1 MHTEISLSRARLHAS
16 HAISPSKFTPLL
28 CAGLIVALLC
38 LLAPVRAGAQ
48 LPPVTATTLNITQ
61 IQNNLPVK
69 VLQAPLGVPVTLNA
83 TVKTFSG
90 NPVFTGTVVFC
101 DGSVTT
107 CLSGHALGSQ
117 SLVIPTGPQNAGT
130 THLVITPTPGT
141 HKYEAVF
148 IGTGLAPSV
157 TELPSTSAPY
167 NFKVIGP
174 YGPTTT
180 ALTSS
185 GSPGNYTL
193 NAKVTATGSSTV
205 KPTGSVGFYDTSN
218 ANFNLGSAPL
228 GPTAFSF
235 GFNGPVMPPQPQNFP
250 PFFNMLSTMADVN
263 NDGLP
268 DLIIVGPD
276 LTIPNQYDVWVLL
289 NSLTGFTLPTQ
300 FTPITTAGNFSVP
313 TAIAAADLNND
324 GNPDLLVAFDNES
337 LMYFPG
343 TGIPFANVPAFGS
356 FGNPLITPNGGFPY
370 ITSLVVA
377 DLSNTGYKSIFG
389 TTTLGSFVLPNT
401 TTPGPG
407 VTWGFPQYQFSNPV
421 NPPSAIAVGDIN
433 GDGLTDYVLANPN
446 TNDLTLFVQNSP
458 GQFFLI
464 PQSIPAGTAPSA
476 LILADFNG
484 DGILDIAVTNS
495 GDDNVN
501 ILLGNNV
508 NNTGKN
514 TSFTFTSKSMP
525 ATVPGPMYITK
536 GDFDGDGKIDLAVG
550 NWDGLQITALLGKG
564 DGTFKKSTL
573 NGDSSF
579 GLLSA
584 DTNFDGYTDIIGIGP
599 MLLDVD
605 VFQSTW
611 MATTSASLTGV
622 AVAGTGTHLADAVY
636 PGDTNY
642 TGSTSNT
649 VPLTAKPIAT
659 TLSLAGL
666 PSPSKWG
673 GQVTFTAT
681 LSPYSAQNHTTDGE
695 VIKFYD
701 GTTFV
706 NSTNL
711 SLGQATLNI
720 STLSVGTHKL
730 KAVYPGDTN
739 FATSTSAV
747 LSFTVKR
754 ADSTTVLTAASN
766 FPKVGVADLLT
777 ATVTGFSA
785 PRGDVT
791 FTDGVN
797 TLCTATLGAN
807 GKATCSYIP
816 WTTSAV
822 TLTATYS
829 GDNNYG
835 PSTGKLK
842 LTATYTFSSKI
853 VLHLDSTQLTFPGAT
868 NTKTCIT
875 KTGSAT
881 PTGTVQILDGN
892 TVLQTL
898 TVGGDGCAYWYIN
911 PALNAGTHHLRAL
924 YSGDSQN
931 PGGYSALTDVTVA
944 KVTSQW
950 GIACWNSNFSYA
962 TNQDFHCNVSVWSNA
977 GSPPGS
983 INYVYDN
990 GATKSTTLS
999 NGGTSFIIPH
1009 PAVGSHSVVIT
1020 YPGAANYTSLGPS
1033 TQNFTVTP

>member
-1 MHTEISLSRARLHAS
+1 MRAWCTSPGLGSLGAQANVVLRLS
-16 HAISPSKFTPLL
+16 QPSTLISP
-28 CAGLIVALLC
+28 
-38 LLAPVRAGAQ
+38 
-48 LPPVTATTLNITQ
+48 N
-61 IQNNLPVK
+61 
-69 VLQAPLGVPVTLNA
+69 GV
-83 TVKTFSG
+83 S
-90 NPVFTGTVVFC
+90 
-101 DGSVTT
+101 
-107 CLSGHALGSQ
+107 
-117 SLVIPTGPQNAGT
+117 
-130 THLVITPTPGT
+130 
-141 HKYEAVF
+141 
-148 IGTGLAPSV
+148 
-157 TELPSTSAPY
+157 
-167 NFKVIGP
+167 
-174 YGPTTT
+174 
-180 ALTSS
+180 
-185 GSPGNYTL
+185 
-193 NAKVTATGSSTV
+193 
-205 KPTGSVGFYDTSN
+205 
-218 ANFNLGSAPL
+218 
-228 GPTAFSF
+228 
-235 GFNGPVMPPQPQNFP
+235 
-250 PFFNMLSTMADVN
+250 
-263 NDGLP
+263 
-268 DLIIVGPD
+268 
-276 LTIPNQYDVWVLL
+276 
-289 NSLTGFTLPTQ
+289 
-300 FTPITTAGNFSVP
+300 
-313 TAIAAADLNND
+313 
-324 GNPDLLVAFDNES
+324 
-337 LMYFPG
+337 
-343 TGIPFANVPAFGS
+343 
-356 FGNPLITPNGGFPY
+356 PY
-370 ITSLVVA
+370 ITSLVVG

-401 TTPGPG
+401 APRRPAP
-407 VTWGFPQYQFSNPV
+407 VTFGSPQSPFRNPV

-720 STLSVGTHKL
+720 STLSVGTQQTRK
-730 KAVYPGDTN
+730 
-739 FATSTSAV
+739 
-747 LSFTVKR
+747 
-754 ADSTTVLTAASN
+754 
-766 FPKVGVADLLT
+766 
-777 ATVTGFSA
+777 
-785 PRGDVT
+785 
-791 FTDGVN
+791 
-797 TLCTATLGAN
+797 
-807 GKATCSYIP
+807 
-816 WTTSAV
+816 
-822 TLTATYS
+822 
-829 GDNNYG
+829 
-835 PSTGKLK
+835 PSTPVIRTSPQALPRFFRSRSRGR
-842 LTATYTFSSKI
+842 TAQRF
-853 VLHLDSTQLTFPGAT
+853 
-868 NTKTCIT
+868 
-875 KTGSAT
+875 
-881 PTGTVQILDGN
+881 
-892 TVLQTL
+892 
-898 TVGGDGCAYWYIN
+898 
-911 PALNAGTHHLRAL
+911 
-924 YSGDSQN
+924 
-931 PGGYSALTDVTVA
+931 
-944 KVTSQW
+944 
-950 GIACWNSNFSYA
+950 
-962 TNQDFHCNVSVWSNA
+962 
-977 GSPPGS
+977 SPPRR
-983 INYVYDN
+983 
-990 GATKSTTLS
+990 
-999 NGGTSFIIPH
+999 TSPRSAS
-1009 PAVGSHSVVIT
+1009 PT
-1020 YPGAANYTSLGPS
+1020 C
-1033 TQNFTVTP
+1033 